1 MIHSFNSREI
11 NVHKDY
17 HDWLPKILQ
26 IANTAAASILRFYQ
40 YREHENFETKLK
52 EDFSPVTS
60 ADLSAHQIIIEGLLA
75 LTPNLPVLSEEGVI
89 PSFEERAHWSRYWL
103 VDPLDGTKEFINGT
117 DEFAVNIALI
127 ENHIPVLGV
136 VVVPIL
142 QETYWALKGCPAYYK
157 QGEHEYKPIAVN
169 TEVRRT
175 LKVAISRR
183 HGYNHPDLKDFIERL
198 RSSCESLPEV
208 AFIECGSALKIC
220 LVACGIADIYPR
232 FGDTG
237 EWDTAAGQC
246 ILEAAGGML
255 CDIQGNLL
263 KYNTKA
269 SLINPEFMAI
279 GPIQLY
285 NVVCG

>member
-1 MIHSFNSREI
+1 M
-11 NVHKDY
+11 HKDY
-17 HDWLPKILQ
+17 HDWLPKVLQ
-26 IANTAAASILRFYQ
+26 IANMAAERILSFYQ
-40 YREHENFETKLK
+40 HKEHKYFETKLK
-52 EDFSPVTS
+52 EDLSPVTS
-60 ADLSAHQIIIEGLLA
+60 ADLSAHQIIVEGLMA
-75 LTPNLPVLSEEGVI
+75 LTPDLPVLSEEGI
-89 PSFEERAHWSRYWL
+89 IASFTERAQWSRYWL

-142 QETYWALKGCPAYYK
+142 QQAYWALKDYPAYYK

-169 TEVRRT
+169 TKVQRT

-183 HGYNHPDLKDFIERL
+183 HGSHDKALKDFIERL
-198 RSSCESLPEV
+198 RLSCEDVAEV

-232 FGDTG
+232 LGDTG

-246 ILEAAGGML
+246 ILEAAGGSL
-255 CDIQGNLL
+255 CDTKGNPL
-263 KYNTKA
+263 KYNTKT
-269 SLINPEFMAI
+269 SLINPEFVAI

-285 NVVCG
+285 NIVCG